1 MPRDHGKLS
10 VTIFWFHENS
20 WEPTSFLLMYMQ
32 KQFSGNMLFKL
43 KLKNISVYSCLQK
56 TSMSIIKMWE
66 EGQFK
71 SNMCMH

>member
-1 MPRDHGKLS
+1 
-10 VTIFWFHENS
+10 
-20 WEPTSFLLMYMQ
+20 MYMQ

-43 KLKNISVYSCLQK
+43 KLKNISVYSYLQK
-56 TSMSIIKMWE
+56 TSMSVIKMWE